1 MKKKIIV
8 VVGPTASGKSDLTFK
23 IAKDLKFEIVV
34 CDAYQVYKEIS
45 KGINKP
51 NDSELKAIKHNFV
64 NHISIYDKWD
74 VKRFKE
80 EFEQLIENN
89 SVTNFILEGGSNLY
103 IHALVN
109 NYNLQDLNDSLTYD
123 EFSNEQLFEKLKA
136 LDYEESLKINVNNRK
151 RIEQA
156 LRIIESTHQKKSV
169 LDKQNKE
176 PLYDFFI
183 IRVKPDR
190 EKLYK
195 KINERA
201 DKMYSNGWLDEV
213 KQLKQLDENVVN
225 LTAFKALGYVDMF
238 NALNEGVEVDFNKI
252 KKKTRQYAKRQETW
266 IKNKF
271 DVHYQFKSY
280 EQYGD
285 LLEKVREFLNGKTN

>member
-136 LDYEESLKINVNNRK
+136 LDYEESLKINVNN
-151 RIEQA
+151 
-156 LRIIESTHQKKSV
+156 S
-169 LDKQNKE
+169 
-176 PLYDFFI
+176 
-183 IRVKPDR
+183 
-190 EKLYK
+190 
-195 KINERA
+195 
-201 DKMYSNGWLDEV
+201 
-213 KQLKQLDENVVN
+213 
-225 LTAFKALGYVDMF
+225 
-238 NALNEGVEVDFNKI
+238 
-252 KKKTRQYAKRQETW
+252 
-266 IKNKF
+266 
-271 DVHYQFKSY
+271 
-280 EQYGD
+280 
-285 LLEKVREFLNGKTN
+285 